1 MSPLVSP
8 TIESLLPYEGGK
20 PVEELARE
28 LGITNA
34 VKLASN
40 ENPLGPSPKALAA
53 ARAAIGEVHRYPDA
67 AAYKLRER
75 VAAEHQ
81 LSMAEVLQVNGSN
94 ELLDLAVR
102 TFCSA
107 EQHIVFAEPA
117 FVVYRIAALAHGV
130 PFTAVPTR
138 DLTHDLEAM
147 AAAVTPRTRLIFVAN
162 PNNPTGT
169 HVGLDALRR
178 FLRSVPPEV
187 IVVMDEAYIEYA
199 TAADFPD
206 SLQLRGERERL
217 IVCRTF
223 SKIYG
228 LAGLRVGYGVST
240 PQLISY
246 MNRVR
251 APFNVGVLGQ
261 AAAVAALDDVD
272 HLRQSRELNHSER
285 ERLTTRLT
293 AMGLAVAPSQANF
306 VLADVKRNGRATYD
320 ALLKKGVIVRPFA
333 NLPTSLRITV
343 GKPAENERFLT
354 ALAEVLA

>member
-28 LGITNA
+28 FGISNA

-40 ENPLGPSPKALAA
+40 ENPLGQSPKALAA
-53 ARAAIGEVHRYPDA
+53 ARAAIAEVHRYPDA
-67 AAYKLRER
+67 AAYKFRER
-75 VAAEHQ
+75 VAAEHHVPMGDVIQ
-81 LSMAEVLQVNGSN
+81 ANGSN

-107 EQHIVFAEPA
+107 EHHVVFAEPA

-169 HVGLDALRR
+169 HVGRDALRR
-178 FLRSVPPEV
+178 FLRAVPPEV

-206 SLQLRGERERL
+206 SLSLRGERERL

-228 LAGLRVGYGVST
+228 LAGLRVGYGVA
-240 PQLISY
+240 PAKLVAY

-251 APFNVGVLGQ
+251 APFNVGNLGQ
-261 AAAVAALDDVD
+261 AAAVAALDDVE
-272 HLRQSRELNHSER
+272 HVQSSRELNSAER
-285 ERLTTRLT
+285 TRVSERLTSL
-293 AMGLAVAPSQANF
+293 GLSVAPSQANF
-306 VLADVKRNGRATYD
+306 
-320 ALLKKGVIVRPFA
+320 
-333 NLPTSLRITV
+333 
-343 GKPAENERFLT
+343 
-354 ALAEVLA
+354 